1 LCARCRHGRS
11 EERGAARS
19 RAFEY
24 SALRRALQMSQAAD
38 ACNWRHDITP
48 RRSTLRY
55 VQTRLPSRLKD
66 DAQGARA
73 TDALLEVREEGRRI
87 SVRRLW
93 SASLHALMCKPSRA
107 GCLKTVYFR
116 GRVTAALSCFCA
128 TRWHASIAMLSV
140 RVKPRASASACFLFP
155 CASSSYTRAV
165 SPSTP
170 SSSSMRAPRNN
181 SKSKGS
187 EESGSGAVTLVS
199 VLTKAFY
206 PRERQNLFRNHDR
219 GG

>member
-1 LCARCRHGRS
+1 LPLCARCRHGRS

-24 SALRRALQMSQAAD
+24 GALRRALQMSQAAD
-38 ACNWRHDITP
+38 ACNWRL
-48 RRSTLRY
+48 RRGVMSCTLRY
-55 VQTRLPSRLKD
+55 VQTRSPSRLKD
-66 DAQGARA
+66 DAKGARA
-73 TDALLEVREEGRRI
+73 AHAVLEVRKEGRRI

-93 SASLHALMCKPSRA
+93 SASLHALMCKPSRS

-187 EESGSGAVTLVS
+187 E
-199 VLTKAFY
+199 
-206 PRERQNLFRNHDR
+206 
-219 GG
+219 